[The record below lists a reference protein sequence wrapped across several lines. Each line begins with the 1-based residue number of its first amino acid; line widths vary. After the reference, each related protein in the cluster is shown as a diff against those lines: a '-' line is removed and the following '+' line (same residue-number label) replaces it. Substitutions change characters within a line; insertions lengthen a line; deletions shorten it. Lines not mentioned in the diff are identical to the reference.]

1 MKILLKV
8 IWESIMQALGQIR
21 GNKLRS
27 FLSLLG
33 ISIGIFCIIGV
44 LSAVDSLEDNVRGS
58 MAKLGDDVL
67 YIEKWPWKD
76 VSGEW
81 WDYIKRPNPS
91 YEDYEMINERAK
103 LISLTA
109 YHVPLGFKTIKHKS
123 NSVDRTILIAV
134 SQEFVEMFKLDFEAG
149 RFFSPSEFNSG
160 SNKAVIGFKVA
171 EELFGSLDPL
181 GKGIKVMGKE
191 FEVIGVIEK
200 AGDDLINVLDFDDAV
215 LVSYNSGRGLANLKA
230 KNVWNATVTIKA
242 DQGINLADV
251 KDEARGLLR
260 AHRRLKPMEDEDFSI
275 NELSMISSVLDGFF
289 GVLNMLGIVI
299 GLFAILVGVVS
310 VANIMFV
317 SVKER
322 TGIIGVKKALGAK
335 RYIILLEFLIEAI
348 ILCIIGG
355 LIGLAFVYLITKI
368 ITQAIDFELYIDMG
382 NILLGLFISV
392 MIGVVSGFIPALR
405 ASNMDPVVAMR
416 Q

>member
-1 MKILLKV
+1 MKILLK
-8 IWESIMQALGQIR
+8 IIRESVLQALQQLR

-58 MAKLGDDVL
+58 VAKLGNDVL
-67 YIEKWPWKD
+67 YVDKWPWKD

-81 WDYIKRPNPS
+81 WDYIKRPNPT
-91 YEDYEMINERAK
+91 YEDYEVINERAK
-103 LISLTA
+103 LISLTS
-109 YHVPLGFKTIKHKS
+109 YHVPLGFKTIKYKS
-123 NSVDRTILIAV
+123 NSVDRAVLIAC
-134 SQEFVEMFKLDFEAG
+134 SQEVVDMFRLEFEKG
-149 RFFSPSEFNSG
+149 RYFSLSEYNKG
-160 SNKAVIGFKVA
+160 SNKAVIGFNVA
-171 EELFGSLDPL
+171 EELFGSLEPI
-181 GKGIKVMGKE
+181 GKRVKIMGKE

-200 AGDDLINVLDFDDAV
+200 SGDALVNILDFDDAI

-230 KNVWNATVTIKA
+230 KNVWNATVSIKA
-242 DQGINLADV
+242 DDGVALVDV
-251 KDEARGLLR
+251 KDESRGLLR
-260 AHRRLKPMEDEDFSI
+260 AHRRLKPMEEDDFSL
-275 NELSMISSVLDGFF
+275 NELSMISAALDGFF

-322 TGIIGVKKALGAK
+322 TSIIGVKKALGAK
-335 RYIILLEFLIEAI
+335 KYIILLEFLIESI

-355 LIGLAFVYLITKI
+355 MIGLGLVYAVTKI
-368 ITQAIDFELYIDMG
+368 LTQVIDFELYVDLG
-382 NILLGLFISV
+382 NIVLGMFISV
-392 MIGVVSGFIPALR
+392 IIGVVSGFIPALR

>member
-8 IWESIMQALGQIR
+8 IRESILQALGQLR

-44 LSAVDSLEDNVRGS
+44 LSAVDSLEDNVRSS
-58 MAKLGDDVL
+58 MAKLGNDVI
-67 YIEKWPWKD
+67 YVKKWPWRD

-81 WDYIKRPNPS
+81 WDYIKRPHPS
-91 YEDYEMINERAK
+91 YEDYELLNDRAK
-103 LISLTA
+103 LAQLTA
-109 YHVPLGFKTIKHKS
+109 YHVVLGFKTVKYKS
-123 NSVDRTILIAV
+123 SSVDRAVLIAA
-134 SQEFVEMFKLDFEAG
+134 SQEFDNMFKLEFETG
-149 RFFSPSEFNSG
+149 RYFSPAEYNYG
-160 SNKAVIGFKVA
+160 SNKIIMGFKVA
-171 EELFGSLDPL
+171 EELFGGLEAT
-181 GKGIKVMGKE
+181 GKRVKLMGKE
-191 FEVIGVIEK
+191 FEVIGVIEQ
-200 AGDDLINVLDFDDAV
+200 AGDDLINPLDFDDCI
-215 LVSYNSGRGLANLKA
+215 LVSYNSGRSLANLKA
-230 KNVWNATVTIKA
+230 TNVWDATVTIKA
-242 DQGINLADV
+242 EDGVNLVDV
-251 KDEARGLLR
+251 KDESRGLLR
-260 AHRRLKPMEDEDFSI
+260 AHRRLKPIEDDDFSL
-275 NELSMISSVLDGFF
+275 NELSMISSVFDSFF
-289 GVLNMLGIVI
+289 GVLNLLGIVI

-335 RYIILLEFLIEAI
+335 RYIILLEFLIESI

-355 LIGLAFVYLITKI
+355 LIGLTFVYIITKI
-368 ITQAIDFELYIDMG
+368 LTQIIDFELYVDTG
-382 NILLGLFISV
+382 NIMLGLFISV